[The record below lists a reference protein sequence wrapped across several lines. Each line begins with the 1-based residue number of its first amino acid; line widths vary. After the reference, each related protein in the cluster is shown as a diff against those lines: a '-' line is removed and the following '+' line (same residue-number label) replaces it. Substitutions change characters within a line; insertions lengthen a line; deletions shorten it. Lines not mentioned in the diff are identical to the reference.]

1 MNGWVY
7 ILQFTL
13 YQLRNCNMNTIF
25 GRRNDDL
32 RRTKDLEEMNMQHAG
47 AEFSRD
53 FGFAVLRFFF
63 CFRSSLR

>member
-1 MNGWVY
+1 MTVRGGGVGLTGRSGVTVNGWVY

-32 RRTKDLEEMNMQHAG
+32 RRTKTW
-47 AEFSRD
+47 RK
-53 FGFAVLRFFF
+53 
-63 CFRSSLR
+63 